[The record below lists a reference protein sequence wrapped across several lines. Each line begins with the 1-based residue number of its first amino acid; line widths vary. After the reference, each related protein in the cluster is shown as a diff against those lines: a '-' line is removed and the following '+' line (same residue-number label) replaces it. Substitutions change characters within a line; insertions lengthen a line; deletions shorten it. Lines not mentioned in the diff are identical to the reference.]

1 MRIFISADMEGAT
14 GVTSI
19 AQCDSRRPEYAFG
32 CKMQQHDVLAAVR
45 GALDGGADEVI
56 VNDAHSHMTNLD
68 IGEWP
73 KGARLTSGSPKMLGM
88 MEGFD
93 ECDGIFFLCYHAM
106 AGTQCAVLDHTIDP
120 NVVYS
125 VKLNGLE
132 VGEIGINAAAA
143 SGRKIPV
150 ALVTGDAAACREAS
164 ALWGDTAVTAAV
176 KKARGR
182 LAATCLGPEETY
194 KIIYDAAIKAAQLVR
209 GRKAPV
215 MDFAPSWTAEIAF
228 LKTAQCDVAAT
239 LPFVE
244 RLDGRRVRFGGS
256 DSVEMRRCVSA
267 VLDLAGTAPF

>member
-19 AQCDSRRPEYAFG
+19 AQCDSLRPEYGFG
-32 CKMQQHDVLAAVR
+32 RRMQQHDVLAAVR
-45 GALDGGADEVI
+45 GALDGGADEVL

-68 IGEWP
+68 VGEWP
-73 KGARLTSGSPKMLGM
+73 KGARLISGAPKMVGM

-143 SGRKIPV
+143 SGKKIPV
-150 ALVTGDAAACREAS
+150 ALVTGDDAACREAC
-164 ALWGDTAVTAAV
+164 ALWGDRIVTAAV
-176 KKARGR
+176 KRGRGR

-194 KIIYDAAIKAAQLVR
+194 KIIYDAAIEAAHLVR
-209 GRKAPV
+209 CKKAPAL
-215 MDFAPSWTAEIAF
+215 DFDSSWTAEIAF
-228 LKTAQCDVAAT
+228 LKTAQCDVAAA

-244 RLDGRRVRFGGS
+244 RLDGRRVRFVGS
-256 DSVEMRRCVSA
+256 DLMEMRRYVSA
-267 VLDLAGTAPF
+267 VLDLAGAAPF